1 MRVSL
6 KWLQD
11 YVDVTVSAEELGRLL
26 TMAGIEVD
34 AIHPVGEAWNHVWTA
49 RIDGLSRHPN
59 ADRLQLVDAFYGG
72 DRRIQVVTGA
82 TNISVGDIVPVGL
95 VGTRYRDS
103 HVTPPAERILQPT
116 MMRGIPSEAM
126 VMSGFELGLNDDH
139 SGILILPRETRVGI
153 PLSEAL
159 GDTVIELD
167 LKGRPDGLSMIG
179 VAREVAA
186 LTNQRI
192 RFPVGDITP
201 SRGRRS
207 DEPLG
212 VTVDDPTL
220 CPRFVSVLL
229 KDVKIG
235 PSPAWMQERLQAAG
249 IRAINNVVDIT
260 NFVMIEWGQPL
271 HAFDYDH
278 VPAGH
283 LVARAAKPGE
293 VLQTLAA
300 EREAVT
306 LNPDMVVVAGHPDH
320 GGHPYSLAGIIGGAS
335 TEISDTSTS
344 ILLEA
349 ANWKQSNVRRTAR
362 ALLPRPTDASRRF
375 ERGVPQD
382 HALPAALRA
391 ARLMVDLAGATM
403 VGDAIDAWPGHATRS
418 PIKMPLSE
426 CTRLLGITYAP
437 DAVASVFTRLGFSF
451 SMHGDGSDTVFNVEA
466 PVWRLDIEQAAD
478 LVEEVARI
486 DGYEKVP
493 STIMEGAL
501 PQLPQAPSIFW
512 EDAVRDVLAGSGHAE
527 IVPYTWT
534 SVARLSRVPHA
545 SSADLAQLV
554 DARVHPN
561 VSPVRISNPASADQ
575 EVMRT
580 SSLQSMLDAVRAGLK
595 HEDRDVHLFDVG
607 RIFVP
612 RPDDLPEER
621 RIVTIGMGAHRSGDT
636 IGERHEN
643 SFYDL
648 KATVEA
654 ILGRLGASGHGYIA
668 LAHPAFHPY
677 RTAAIVLD
685 HRPEAAGRKPV
696 RPEDVIGVIGEVD
709 RAVASNNGISERV
722 LLASL
727 DLDRLIAK
735 ARDVVPVSPLPRFQ
749 AVIEDLAFILPDAI
763 PAERLTSSILRTGA
777 PLLERVDMF
786 DVYTGDRVPTGTR
799 SLAYTLT
806 FRAPDHTLAG
816 DEVAP
821 LRAKIVA
828 QAERQVGAKLRGP
841 DA

>member
-116 MMRGIPSEAM
+116 VMRGIPSEAM

-139 SGILILPRETRVGI
+139 SGILILARETRVGV

-186 LTNQRI
+186 LTNQSI

-278 VPAGH
+278 VP
-283 LVARAAKPGE
+283 
-293 VLQTLAA
+293 Q
-300 EREAVT
+300 
-306 LNPDMVVVAGHPDH
+306 
-320 GGHPYSLAGIIGGAS
+320 
-335 TEISDTSTS
+335 
-344 ILLEA
+344 
-349 ANWKQSNVRRTAR
+349 
-362 ALLPRPTDASRRF
+362 
-375 ERGVPQD
+375 
-382 HALPAALRA
+382 
-391 ARLMVDLAGATM
+391 
-403 VGDAIDAWPGHATRS
+403 
-418 PIKMPLSE
+418 
-426 CTRLLGITYAP
+426 
-437 DAVASVFTRLGFSF
+437 
-451 SMHGDGSDTVFNVEA
+451 
-466 PVWRLDIEQAAD
+466 
-478 LVEEVARI
+478 
-486 DGYEKVP
+486 
-493 STIMEGAL
+493 
-501 PQLPQAPSIFW
+501 
-512 EDAVRDVLAGSGHAE
+512 
-527 IVPYTWT
+527 
-534 SVARLSRVPHA
+534 
-545 SSADLAQLV
+545 
-554 DARVHPN
+554 
-561 VSPVRISNPASADQ
+561 
-575 EVMRT
+575 
-580 SSLQSMLDAVRAGLK
+580 
-595 HEDRDVHLFDVG
+595 
-607 RIFVP
+607 
-612 RPDDLPEER
+612 
-621 RIVTIGMGAHRSGDT
+621 
-636 IGERHEN
+636 
-643 SFYDL
+643 
-648 KATVEA
+648 
-654 ILGRLGASGHGYIA
+654 
-668 LAHPAFHPY
+668 
-677 RTAAIVLD
+677 
-685 HRPEAAGRKPV
+685 
-696 RPEDVIGVIGEVD
+696 VIW
-709 RAVASNNGISERV
+709 
-722 LLASL
+722 
-727 DLDRLIAK
+727 
-735 ARDVVPVSPLPRFQ
+735 
-749 AVIEDLAFILPDAI
+749 
-763 PAERLTSSILRTGA
+763 
-777 PLLERVDMF
+777 
-786 DVYTGDRVPTGTR
+786 
-799 SLAYTLT
+799 
-806 FRAPDHTLAG
+806 
-816 DEVAP
+816 
-821 LRAKIVA
+821 
-828 QAERQVGAKLRGP
+828 LRGLRNRARCCKP
-841 DA
+841 SPPNARR